1 MKAAFLI
8 AERALRSRLAGC
20 IDSPGV
26 TVDEFPTAAK
36 ALVEFTD
43 TSYDLIVLHWKV
55 HPGLGAGDTRI
66 DELATLIPNAKYNR
80 NVFYWEVGLR
90 VIDLIR
96 SEDSANQTTPVIIIF
111 PDLSQSGYGRGD
123 ELTRDAVD
131 ADIAIRQPIEAIY
144 GLSMAAFRGAVAR
157 QRSDHCMKGIGHG
170 CNG

>member
-1 MKAAFLI
+1 MTAAFLI

-20 IDSPGV
+20 IDFSGA

-36 ALVEFTD
+36 ALAAFVD
-43 TSYDLIVLHWKV
+43 TPYDLIVLHWKV

-66 DELATLIPNAKYNR
+66 DELAALIPNAEYNR

-96 SEDSANQTTPVIIIF
+96 SEASANQATPVIVIF
-111 PDLSQSGYGRGD
+111 PDLAPSGYGSGD

-131 ADIAIRQPIEAIY
+131 EDISTRQPIEAIC
-144 GLSMAAFRGAVAR
+144 GFSMDAFHEAVAR
-157 QRSDHCMKGIGHG
+157 QRPEHCMKGGSHG

>member
-20 IDSPGV
+20 IDASGT

-36 ALVEFTD
+36 ALEALAETP
-43 TSYDLIVLHWKV
+43 YDLIVLHWKV
-55 HPGLGAGDTRI
+55 HPGLGAGDKRI

-90 VIDLIR
+90 VIDLLR
-96 SEDSANQTTPVIIIF
+96 SEASANQATPVITIF
-111 PDLSQSGYGRGD
+111 PDLAPSGYGCGD
-123 ELTRDAVD
+123 ELTRDAVE

-144 GLSMAAFRGAVAR
+144 GFSLGAFRETVAR
-157 QRSDHCMKGIGHG
+157 LRPDHRAKGIDHAG
-170 CNG
+170 NG